1 MLFIKFI
8 EKINSLRENK
18 ILKEEQYLAD
28 LKEYQLALTVVLVD
42 MAMVDNDFDYKEH
55 SFILNQITQRFALSK
70 DDVYA
75 LINEAESIITQ
86 NDDIDSYG
94 RALQK
99 FINAEER
106 ETVMILLDK
115 LIMIDSERNPYEIK
129 LRQRYEKLLGVRVEM

>member
-86 NDDIDSYG
+86 NYDVDSYG
-94 RALQK
+94 KTLRK
-99 FINAEER
+99 FINAEEQ
-106 ETVMILLDK
+106 EAVMMLLDK
-115 LIMIDSERNPYEIK
+115 LIMIDNERNPYEIK
-129 LRQRYEKLLGVRVEM
+129 LRQRYEKLLGVRVKM